1 MFKKKSRA
9 DTALIA
15 EIQSVTDAL
24 ARANSAAAQCADP
37 LLFESTVYEIKYL
50 QPRYAYLMNVARES
64 GLSGRNYTDRKN
76 RGAAWKRSS

>member
-1 MFKKKSRA
+1 MLKKKNRA
-9 DTALIA
+9 DAALIA
-15 EIQSVTDAL
+15 QIQSVTDAL

-50 QPRYAYLMNVARES
+50 QTRYAYLMNVARES
-64 GLSGRNYTDRKN
+64 GLSSKSYAAGKS